1 MKLKKTIVKDGNEIT
16 ELTFDFDQITGN
28 DIIAAEKEARMMG
41 DTTPDTCFSK
51 TFQAIIAARA
61 ADKPIIVDDI
71 LDMNGMDFIG
81 VTTKAANFLFGW
93 ALPSARE
100 NS

>member
-1 MKLKKTIVKDGNEIT
+1 MKLKKAIVKDGNEIT
-16 ELTFDFDQITGN
+16 ELNFDFDQITGN

-41 DTTPDTCFSK
+41 DKTPDTCFSK
-51 TFQAIIAARA
+51 IFQAIIVAKA
-61 ADKPIIVDDI
+61 ADKPIIVDDVM
-71 LDMNGMDFIG
+71 DMNGMDFIG

-93 ALPSARE
+93 ALPNAQG